1 MVELHIPALV
11 QRVLFV
17 LFQHNHNQEMQSFC
31 VQLLRVFS
39 CCVFGRMYIVASH
52 IISNTGQGS
61 TRTLLLHLPLLT
73 IRMEGVSFDDIS
85 LQLSQL
91 PSPQPSPPHPP
102 PSSSSAASS
111 SRGCTCFF
119 FFFVV
124 PILFPGRS

>member
-124 PILFPGRS
+124 RALFPGRS